1 MKPKKFNTFSIAG
14 NGKTNEDYI
23 LCQDLSEEWS
33 LAILADGMGG
43 LSYGNEAAQIVSHSI
58 ADFVVSNLHKYEP
71 QELLCKAFDMAD
83 ESIRQKCYELRC
95 KMGAAVCVALIGKDS
110 AHYAWQG
117 NVRLYR
123 KDNDELQLLTTDHI
137 AVGGNTTLMTRCI
150 NGKGFRE
157 PVPIESVSI
166 NEGDTIYLCTDG
178 YYQNTY
184 NLQNQLPVDLSDD
197 ASLIEILFEKNKSL
211 GYII

>member
-23 LCQDLSEEWS
+23 LCQDLFEEYS

-43 LSYGNEAAQIVSHSI
+43 LSYGNIAAQIVSHAI
-58 ADFVVSNLHKYEP
+58 ADFIASNLHKYEP
-71 QELLCKAFDMAD
+71 KELLRKAFDIAD
-83 ESIRQKCYELRC
+83 ELIRQKCYELRC
-95 KMGAAVCVALIGKDS
+95 KMGAAVCVALIEEDS
-110 AHYAWQG
+110 VYYAWQG

-137 AVGGNTTLMTRCI
+137 SDCGGVILLTRCI

-157 PVPIESVSI
+157 PIPVKSVLV
-166 NEGDTIYLCTDG
+166 NKGGTIYLCSDG
-178 YYQNTY
+178 YYQNVRTIGACRPT
-184 NLQNQLPVDLSDD
+184 NIDD
-197 ASLIEILFEKNKSL
+197 ASMVEIIF
-211 GYII
+211 

>member
-23 LCQDLSEEWS
+23 LCQDLFEEYS

-43 LSYGNEAAQIVSHSI
+43 LSYGNLAAQIVSHAI
-58 ADFVVSNLHKYEP
+58 ADFIASNLHKYEP
-71 QELLCKAFDMAD
+71 KELLRKAFDMAD
-83 ESIRQKCYELRC
+83 ELIRQKCYELRC

-110 AHYAWQG
+110 VHYAWQG

-123 KDNDELQLLTTDHI
+123 KDNVELQLLTTDHI
-137 AVGGNTTLMTRCI
+137 VVGGNTTLLTRCI

-157 PVPIESVSI
+157 PIPVESVPV
-166 NEGDTIYLCTDG
+166 NAANTILMCSDG
-178 YYQNTY
+178 YYQSTN
-184 NLQNQLPVDLSDD
+184 NMQSQLPANLSDD
-197 ASLIEILFEKNKSL
+197 ASVIEFMFE
-211 GYII
+211 

>member
-23 LCQDLSEEWS
+23 LCQDLFEEYS

-43 LSYGNEAAQIVSHSI
+43 LSYGNIAAQIVSHAI
-58 ADFVVSNLHKYEP
+58 ADFIASNLHKYEP
-71 QELLCKAFDMAD
+71 KELLRKAFDIAD
-83 ESIRQKCYELRC
+83 ELIRQKCYELKC
-95 KMGAAVCVALIGKDS
+95 KMGTAVCVALIGKDS
-110 AHYAWQG
+110 IHYAWQG

-137 AVGGNTTLMTRCI
+137 VVGGSTTLLTRCI
-150 NGKGFRE
+150 NGKGFRK
-157 PVPIESVSI
+157 PVQVEDVSI

-178 YYQNTY
+178 YYQNTCT
-184 NLQNQLPVDLSDD
+184 LQNQLLINSGDD
-197 ASLIEILFEKNKSL
+197 ASMIEIIFE
-211 GYII
+211 

>member
-23 LCQDLSEEWS
+23 LCQDLFEEYS

-43 LSYGNEAAQIVSHSI
+43 LSYGNIAAQIVSHAI
-58 ADFVVSNLHKYEP
+58 ADFIASNLHKYEP
-71 QELLCKAFDMAD
+71 KELLRKAFDIAD
-83 ESIRQKCYELRC
+83 ELIRQKCYELRC

-110 AHYAWQG
+110 VHYAWQG

-137 AVGGNTTLMTRCI
+137 AVGGNTTLLTRCI
-150 NGKGFRE
+150 NGRGFRE
-157 PVPIESVSI
+157 PISVESVSI
-166 NEGDTIYLCTDG
+166 NATNTILMCSDG
-178 YYQNTY
+178 YYQSIN
-184 NLQNQLPVDLSDD
+184 NIQSHLPVNLSDD
-197 ASLIEILFEKNKSL
+197 ASVIEITFE
-211 GYII
+211 

>member
-23 LCQDLSEEWS
+23 LCQDLSKEWS

-71 QELLCKAFDMAD
+71 QELLRKAFDMAD

-95 KMGAAVCVALIGKDS
+95 KMGAAVCVSLIGMDS
-110 AHYAWQG
+110 IHYAWQG
-117 NVRLYR
+117 NVRLYK
-123 KDNDELQLLTTDHI
+123 KDNDNLQLLTTDHI
-137 AVGGNTTLMTRCI
+137 AVGGNTTLLIRCI

-157 PVPIESVSI
+157 PIPVESVSV
-166 NEGDTIYLCTDG
+166 NDGSTIFMCSDG
-178 YYQNTY
+178 YYQGTN
-184 NLQNQLPVDLSDD
+184 NMQSQLLTDLNDD
-197 ASLIEILFEKNKSL
+197 ASVIQITLE
-211 GYII
+211 

>member
-43 LSYGNEAAQIVSHSI
+43 LSCGNEAAKIVSYGI
-58 ADFVVSNLHKYEP
+58 ADFIAQNLQVYEP
-71 QELLCKAFDMAD
+71 QEILRKAFDMAD
-83 ESIRQKCYELRC
+83 ELIRQKCYELRC
-95 KMGAAVCVALIGKDS
+95 KMGAAVCVALIGKES
-110 AHYAWQG
+110 VHYAWQG

-123 KDNDELQLLTTDHI
+123 KDNDELLILTTDHI
-137 AVGGNTTLMTRCI
+137 AVGGNTTLLTRCI

-157 PVPIESVSI
+157 PIPVESVSI

-178 YYQNTY
+178 YYQNTC
-184 NLQNQLPVDLSDD
+184 NLQNQIPADLGDD
-197 ASLIEILFEKNKSL
+197 ASMIEIIFE
-211 GYII
+211 

>member
-1 MKPKKFNTFSIAG
+1 MVVSNIG
-14 NGKTNEDYI
+14 R
-23 LCQDLSEEWS
+23 W
-33 LAILADGMGG
+33 
-43 LSYGNEAAQIVSHSI
+43 YGWLVIWKSIVSRAI
-58 ADFVVSNLHKYEP
+58 ADFIASNFHKYEP
-71 QELLCKAFDMAD
+71 KELLRKAFDMAD

-110 AHYAWQG
+110 IHYAWQG

-137 AVGGNTTLMTRCI
+137 VVGGSTTLLTRCI

-157 PVPIESVSI
+157 PVPVEDVSI

-178 YYQNTY
+178 YYQNTCT
-184 NLQNQLPVDLSDD
+184 LQNQLLINSGDD
-197 ASLIEILFEKNKSL
+197 ASMIEIIFE
-211 GYII
+211 